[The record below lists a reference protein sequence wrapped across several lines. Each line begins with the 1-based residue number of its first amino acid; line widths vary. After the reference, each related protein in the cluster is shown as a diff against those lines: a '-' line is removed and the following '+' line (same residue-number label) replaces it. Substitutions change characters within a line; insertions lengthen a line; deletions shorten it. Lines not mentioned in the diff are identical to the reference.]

1 MVWHTD
7 KRLVEQIVSQ
17 MEGQE
22 DERTLHNGWIPTKRT
37 QGRRV
42 MKPRGLSGLQETL
55 NGNVLS
61 PMINPNQQ
69 SPYTERIPQNSCIYE
84 NLPHKE
90 MPLCQETKGWFHTTI
105 RNPKPLEIKVRIIYP
120 SLDTLEL

>member
-61 PMINPNQQ
+61 PMINPN
-69 SPYTERIPQNSCIYE
+69 S
-84 NLPHKE
+84 
-90 MPLCQETKGWFHTTI
+90 TKSLHG
-105 RNPKPLEIKVRIIYP
+105 KDSIKYVC
-120 SLDTLEL
+120 